1 MSSSNLEI
9 AVSEATVA
17 SVNASSQQLRLT
29 RRGKAVLAAAAA
41 AAVLSVMSVLLF
53 GQPVTAAATSVAGEA
68 NYGYVVP
75 TPGDSLWEIAE
86 RLDSAADPRDVVAE
100 LVRFNQLPS
109 AELNA
114 YEPIAVPSK
123 YLGNPEVVTAAELGF
138 AGQ

>member
-1 MSSSNLEI
+1 MSNSKLEI
-9 AVSEATVA
+9 AVPEVTAVSA
-17 SVNASSQQLRLT
+17 NAASQQLRLT
-29 RRGKAVLAAAAA
+29 RRGKAVLSAAA
-41 AAVLSVMSVLLF
+41 AAVVLSAMGALLF
-53 GQPVTAAATSVAGEA
+53 GQPGSAAATSVAGEA

-114 YEPIAVPSK
+114 YEPLAVPAK
-123 YLGNPEVVTAAELGF
+123 YLGNPEVLTAAEVGI
-138 AGQ
+138 AG